1 MFYEK
6 IIALI
11 TLEVIFQLQNIIT
24 VNRGM
29 LELTV
34 GLKIQQ
40 IDIISLFSDFIF
52 FTSVLLYLYLFVS
65 QSA

>member
-24 VNRGM
+24 VNKGT
-29 LELTV
+29 LKLTV

-40 IDIISLFSDFIF
+40 MDIISLFSDFIF
-52 FTSVLLYLYLFVS
+52 FTSVLLYLYLFDS

>member
-24 VNRGM
+24 VNKGT
-29 LELTV
+29 LKLTV

-40 IDIISLFSDFIF
+40 MDIISLFSDFIF
-52 FTSVLLYLYLFVS
+52 FTSVLLYLYLFDL

>member
-52 FTSVLLYLYLFVS
+52 FTSVLLYFAVEK
-65 QSA
+65 

>member
-6 IIALI
+6 IALI

-24 VNRGM
+24 VNKGT
-29 LELTV
+29 LKLTV

-40 IDIISLFSDFIF
+40 MDIISLFSDFIF
-52 FTSVLLYLYLFVS
+52 FTSVLLYLYLFDS